1 MERNEIKNLEKSQL
15 MFYFLIARDNLVR
28 VKRMIEK
35 YSDDE
40 DLKYIYQEEE
50 KDYTALLNEIYRRM
64 KKWALMINYFMS
76 VAFL

>member
-1 MERNEIKNLEKSQL
+1 MNRNEVKKLEKTQL

-35 YSDDE
+35 NSNDE

-50 KDYTALLNEIYRRM
+50 KDYTALIEEIYRRM
-64 KKWALMINYFMS
+64 KK
-76 VAFL
+76 